1 MISLQIFLTCLLVGS
16 VIMFQPEDVMLLL
29 PSGILRIVSQL
40 FIGSMV
46 LGSISGVWSIW
57 AIL

>member
-16 VIMFQPEDVMLLL
+16 VIMLQPTDVLLLL
-29 PSGILRIVSQL
+29 PIGILRIVSQL